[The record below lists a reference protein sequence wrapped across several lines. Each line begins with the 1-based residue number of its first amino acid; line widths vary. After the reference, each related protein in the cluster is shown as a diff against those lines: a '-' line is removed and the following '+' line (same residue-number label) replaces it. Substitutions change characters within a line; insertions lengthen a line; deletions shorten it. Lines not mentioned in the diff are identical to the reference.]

1 MQKVKGILA
10 TDWNRGAVDILREEL
25 DNLDKDQTK
34 TFFES
39 TATLMSNQVREI
51 IEQSVKA
58 YVDFIER
65 FKYKSYPKPD
75 EIILREYDADTPFEE
90 NFISL
95 KLTIVGKK
103 IDFESIK
110 QSNDQTILDSVQMEL
125 EGIVDAIV
133 KRSQNLPRAETTFT
147 KTDRMYLWEV
157 KPDDEL
163 VINAKN
169 KISTTIRDNLETVK
183 LATNIY
189 DDYLFILNEKDRIED
204 FLNKEPFDREEFQAE
219 IDKYERTIE
228 RIRDTMPF
236 EIRMNMFLVKCS
248 DINNMLCDEC
258 DELIKIILEK
268 VESHIYQTLAPD
280 ISQAVKTIKEEM
292 GIKAANSKLLVNFE
306 NKLEDVKMFEQKK
319 LMEMFT
325 EMVEWLMMLNR
336 NPRQRQLEEN
346 MKPITIAYG
355 YIDEIV
361 QIIETGEQKLK
372 GERIEIEN
380 GLME

>member
-1 MQKVKGILA
+1 
-10 TDWNRGAVDILREEL
+10 
-25 DNLDKDQTK
+25 
-34 TFFES
+34 
-39 TATLMSNQVREI
+39 
-51 IEQSVKA
+51 
-58 YVDFIER
+58 
-65 FKYKSYPKPD
+65 
-75 EIILREYDADTPFEE
+75 
-90 NFISL
+90 
-95 KLTIVGKK
+95 
-103 IDFESIK
+103 
-110 QSNDQTILDSVQMEL
+110 MEL

-147 KTDRMYLWEV
+147 KTDRMHLWEV

-189 DDYLFILNEKDRIED
+189 DDYLFILNEKDRIEV

-306 NKLEDVKMFEQKK
+306 NKLEDVKMFE
-319 LMEMFT
+319 
-325 EMVEWLMMLNR
+325 
-336 NPRQRQLEEN
+336 
-346 MKPITIAYG
+346 
-355 YIDEIV
+355 
-361 QIIETGEQKLK
+361 
-372 GERIEIEN
+372 
-380 GLME
+380 